1 MATMRRLAPL
11 LLICLLLCC
20 AALGPRYAFSQ
31 FYSFGRNKVK
41 YTEFEWQVLSTGHFD
56 IYYYPEM
63 KDLAERG
70 AFFAE
75 EAYAELE
82 VKFNHTLGSRVPLI
96 LYSSHLHFQ
105 QTNTVGG
112 SIPEGVGGFF
122 EFLKGRVVI
131 PSDGSAHQFRHVIR
145 HELVHVF
152 THSKVARVLGDH
164 RKAQDRFPPLW
175 FVEGLAEYWSADW
188 DTQAEMVLRDAV
200 LNDIIV
206 GLNDMDRIYGSFLMY
221 KEGQAALTYI
231 GERYGQEKILLLLEN
246 MWRSSVFSDVLAA
259 TIGKDYRHFDEEW
272 LYALKKRMYPLLATH
287 DAPSMVSRNL
297 VNVGFNAK
305 PVVFERDSA
314 RNVYFI
320 SNRTGYTGIYRRNLD
335 VSDPEDA
342 GAQVIEGETS
352 DELEAFHPF
361 RTRIDVSPAGT
372 LAFSAKS
379 GEQDALHLYDA
390 MAGRR
395 LRGYQFR
402 SLVSIGSASWSPD
415 SVRIAFSAIDKGG
428 QNDLYLLNT
437 RTGELRRLTNDSYDD
452 RDPAWSPDGTL
463 IAFSSDRTPFG
474 RRGRYNLFLYGVET
488 GAIDYLTYG
497 DESYSGPAWS
507 RDGRRIAFTCDAD
520 GVQNIWVLDLG
531 DSLHAPQHTM
541 RKVTHFVTSAF
552 DPTWTS
558 AGTLVVAVFE
568 RFSFQIKE
576 IQYVDALFDTA
587 SVVRAIDL
595 TGRER
600 PWEPK
605 SIAGVTSVD
614 RFRYEGDYSLDI
626 AQSAIST
633 DPVFGTSGGAFA
645 AFSDLL
651 GDDHYNILLY
661 NTAETKDEIL
671 SSFNVAVS
679 RIHLGQRTSFAY
691 GVYKFSG
698 RRYDFTEQDEFFYER
713 VFGGYFALSFPL
725 SKFQRIETSVSLS
738 NSSREVDLYVRSRKS
753 LLLSN
758 AVGFVHDNSIW
769 TLSGPMDGRRIA
781 LTLAFTSDVQYS
793 NVNYYTIIAD
803 YRHYFRLAQSSTL
816 AARLWLFYNDGKQS
830 RRFVMGG
837 SWDLRGYPR
846 WSIRGEKLWLV
857 STELR
862 FPFLDRLTL
871 QFPFTGISFWQI
883 RGAVFVDAGG
893 AWDRAYTETLGAIG
907 GGIRLNFGG
916 FLVLRYDVGKRVE
929 HNLTTLQSDWFH
941 QFFFGWDF

>member
-1 MATMRRLAPL
+1 MATMRRLTPL
-11 LLICLLLCC
+11 LLTSVLLSC
-20 AALGPRYAFSQ
+20 AAPWPPCAFAQ
-31 FYSFGRNKVK
+31 FYSFGRNKVQ
-41 YTEFEWQVLSTGHFD
+41 YTEFEWQVLSTDHFD

-75 EAYAELE
+75 EAYAELQ

-96 LYSSHLHFQ
+96 FYSSHLHFQ

-112 SIPEGVGGFF
+112 FIPEGVGGFF

-131 PSDGSAHQFRHVIR
+131 PSDGSTYQFRHVIR

-152 THSKVARVLGDH
+152 MHSKVARVLADH
-164 RKAQDRFPPLW
+164 RKTADRLPPLW
-175 FVEGLAEYWSADW
+175 FVEGLAEYWSSDW
-188 DTQAEMVLRDAV
+188 DAQAEMVIRDAV

-231 GERYGQEKILLLLEN
+231 AERYGEEKILLLLEN
-246 MWRSSVFSDVLAA
+246 MWRTSVFSEVLLA
-259 TIGKDYRHFDEEW
+259 TVGKDYRRFDEEW
-272 LYALKKRMYPLLATH
+272 LYALKKRTYPLLATS
-287 DAPSMVSRNL
+287 DAPSMATRNL

-305 PVVFERDSA
+305 PVVFERDSV

-320 SNRTGYTGIYRRNLD
+320 SNRTGYTGIYRRDLD
-335 VSDPEDA
+335 VPDPDNA
-342 GAQVIEGETS
+342 GTQVIEGETS

-361 RTRIDVSPAGT
+361 RTRIDVSPAGV
-372 LAFSAKS
+372 LAFSAKT
-379 GEQDALHLYDA
+379 GEQDALHLYDVV
-390 MAGRR
+390 AGERVR
-395 LRGYQFR
+395 SYQFR
-402 SLVSIGSASWSPD
+402 SLVSIGSATWSPD
-415 SVRIAFSAIDKGG
+415 SVRVAFSAIDKAGH
-428 QNDLYLLNT
+428 NDLYLLDT
-437 RTGELRRLTNDSYDD
+437 RSGELRRLTNDYYDD
-452 RDPAWSPDGTL
+452 RDPAWSPDGRL

-474 RRGRYNLFLYGVET
+474 RTGRYNLFLYGVET

-507 RDGRRIAFTCDAD
+507 RDGRRVAFTCDAD
-520 GVQNIWVLDLG
+520 GVQNIWVMDLD
-531 DSLHAPQHTM
+531 DSLYAPHRTM

-576 IQYVDALFDTA
+576 IQDVDALFDTA

-595 TGRER
+595 TARER
-600 PWEPK
+600 PWESR
-605 SIAGVTSVD
+605 SITGVTTVD
-614 RFRYEGDYSLDI
+614 RFRYQGEYSLDI

-633 DPVFGTSGGAFA
+633 DPVFGTRGGAFA
-645 AFSDLL
+645 ALSDLL

-691 GVYKFSG
+691 GIYRFSG
-698 RRYDFTEQDEFFYER
+698 RRYDFTERDEFFYER

-738 NSSREVDLYVRSRKS
+738 NSDRELDLFVRSRKS

-769 TLSGPMDGRRIA
+769 TLSGPMDGRRVA

-803 YRHYFRLAQSSTL
+803 YRHYFRLAERSTL

-846 WSIRGEKLWLV
+846 WSVRGEKLWLV

-862 FPFLDRLTL
+862 FPLLDRLSL

-883 RGAVFVDAGG
+883 RGALFADAGG
-893 AWDRAYTETLGAIG
+893 AWDRAYQETLGAVG
-907 GGIRLNFGG
+907 GGVRFNFGG
-916 FLVLRYDVGKRVE
+916 LLVLRYDVGKRIE
-929 HNLTTLQSDWFH
+929 RNMTTFQSGWFH